1 MTSKSRLT
9 VSVSHENCPVNPSD
23 SLNVIFMGTSEFAV
37 PCMLR
42 LLQIPKIKLCAVV
55 TVPDKPAGRSLEIS
69 QSPVKFAARG
79 LGVPILQPD
88 DLRDPFFL
96 RAIQGYDPDIAAVV
110 AFRILPTELFTIPAK
125 GCVNLHASL
134 LPELRGAAPIQWALM
149 RGYKHT
155 GVSTFLIE
163 RKVDT
168 GELLSQ
174 ASIDIEPGDDAG
186 ELSRKLSSLGAEL
199 LAETLVQVGEGK
211 IHPKVQVGEPT
222 LAPKITKET
231 CRINWTRSSQEI
243 HNQIRGLSPSPA
255 AHTFLNAKM
264 MKIYRTT
271 LLEDTYHPVGT
282 IFVESEN
289 GLTVGTGSG
298 SLRIDEIQIEG
309 KKRMNSSDFL
319 RGRAISAGTVLT

>member
-1 MTSKSRLT
+1 
-9 VSVSHENCPVNPSD
+9 VNPSD

-37 PCMLR
+37 PCMLK
-42 LLQIPKIKLCAVV
+42 LLQIPKIKLSAVV

-69 QSPVKFAARG
+69 QSPVKLAARG

-96 RAIQGYDPDIAAVV
+96 RAIQGYNPDIAAVV

-149 RGYKHT
+149 RGYKRT

-163 RKVDT
+163 RKVDI

-199 LAETLVQVGEGK
+199 LVETLLRVCEGK
-211 IHPKVQVGEPT
+211 IVPQMQVGVPT

-231 CRINWTRSSQEI
+231 CRINWAKSSFEI

-255 AHTFLNAKM
+255 ANTFLNDKM
-264 MKIYRTT
+264 MKIFRTT
-271 LLEDTYHPVGT
+271 
-282 IFVESEN
+282 IVESIHNPPGLVSSGAEN
-289 GLTVGTGSG
+289 GLVVGTGSG
-298 SLRIDEIQIEG
+298 SLRIDELQIEG
-309 KKRMNSSDFL
+309 KKRMNSSEFL
-319 RGRAISAGTVLT
+319 RGRAIPAGTTLI